1 MWLTWL
7 IELYRLGDF
16 SDESYRSAVAAQR
29 VCSIYVNKN
38 RGVLAG
44 DLTRNIRHIDKV
56 TTVVNDGRVYDAV
69 AIEKA
74 LGNAPRRAAQ
84 IN

>member
-1 MWLTWL
+1 MNL
-7 IELYRLGDF
+7 IEA
-16 SDESYRSAVAAQR
+16 RSPRRGSV
-29 VCSIYVNKN
+29 VIYVNKN

>member
-1 MWLTWL
+1 MILSKRGRPRRGSL
-7 IELYRLGDF
+7 
-16 SDESYRSAVAAQR
+16 V
-29 VCSIYVNKN
+29 IYVNKN

-56 TTVVNDGRVYDAV
+56 TTVVNDGKVYGAV

-74 LGNAPRRAAQ
+74 LGNALRQAAQ
-84 IN
+84 

>member
-1 MWLTWL
+1 L
-7 IELYRLGDF
+7 RDF
-16 SDESYRSAVAAQR
+16 SDDLIEARSPRRGSLV
-29 VCSIYVNKN
+29 IYVNKN

>member
-1 MWLTWL
+1 M
-7 IELYRLGDF
+7 GDF
-16 SDESYRSAVAAQR
+16 SDDLIEARLPRRGSLV
-29 VCSIYVNKN
+29 IYVNKN

-44 DLTRNIRHIDKV
+44 DLTRNIRDIDKV
-56 TTVVNDGRVYDAV
+56 TTVVNDGKVYDAA

-84 IN
+84 

>member
-1 MWLTWL
+1 
-7 IELYRLGDF
+7 LGDF
-16 SDESYRSAVAAQR
+16 SDDLIEARSAR
-29 VCSIYVNKN
+29 RGSLLIYVNKN

-44 DLTRNIRHIDKV
+44 DLTRNIRDIDKV
-56 TTVVNDGRVYDAV
+56 TTVVNDGKVYDAA

-84 IN
+84 

>member
-1 MWLTWL
+1 
-7 IELYRLGDF
+7 LGDF
-16 SDESYRSAVAAQR
+16 SDDLIEARSPRRGSLV
-29 VCSIYVNKN
+29 IYVNKN

-74 LGNAPRRAAQ
+74 LDNAPRRAAQ

>member
-1 MWLTWL
+1 M
-7 IELYRLGDF
+7 GDF
-16 SDESYRSAVAAQR
+16 SDDLIEERSPRRGSLV
-29 VCSIYVNKN
+29 IYVNKN

-56 TTVVNDGRVYDAV
+56 TTVVNGGKVYDAL

-74 LGNAPRRAAQ
+74 LGNALRRAAQ
-84 IN
+84 

>member
-1 MWLTWL
+1 M
-7 IELYRLGDF
+7 GDF
-16 SDESYRSAVAAQR
+16 SDDLIEARSPRGGSLV
-29 VCSIYVNKN
+29 IYVNKN

-44 DLTRNIRHIDKV
+44 DLTRNIRDIDKV
-56 TTVVNDGRVYDAV
+56 TNVVNDGKVYDAA

-84 IN
+84 

>member
-1 MWLTWL
+1 
-7 IELYRLGDF
+7 
-16 SDESYRSAVAAQR
+16 
-29 VCSIYVNKN
+29 VNKN

-56 TTVVNDGRVYDAV
+56 TTVVNDGKVYDAV

-74 LGNAPRRAAQ
+74 LGNALRRAAQ
-84 IN
+84 

>member
-1 MWLTWL
+1 M
-7 IELYRLGDF
+7 
-16 SDESYRSAVAAQR
+16 
-29 VCSIYVNKN
+29 NKN

-44 DLTRNIRHIDKV
+44 DLTRNIRDIDKV
-56 TTVVNDGRVYDAV
+56 TTGVNDGKVYDAA

-84 IN
+84 

>member
-1 MWLTWL
+1 
-7 IELYRLGDF
+7 LGDF
-16 SDESYRSAVAAQR
+16 SDDLIEARSPRRGSLV
-29 VCSIYVNKN
+29 IYVNKN

-56 TTVVNDGRVYDAV
+56 TIVVNDGRVYDAV

>member
-1 MWLTWL
+1 
-7 IELYRLGDF
+7 LGDF
-16 SDESYRSAVAAQR
+16 SDDLIEARSPRRGSLV
-29 VCSIYVNKN
+29 IYGNKN

-44 DLTRNIRHIDKV
+44 DLTRNIRDIDKV
-56 TTVVNDGRVYDAV
+56 TTVVNDGKLYDAA

-84 IN
+84 

>member
-1 MWLTWL
+1 
-7 IELYRLGDF
+7 LGDF
-16 SDESYRSAVAAQR
+16 SDDLIEARSPRRGSLV
-29 VCSIYVNKN
+29 IYVNKN